1 MAPPSARAPLEAGV
15 SGRPLGSIWDLDQ
28 ELGTGMRASG
38 LSLPPPLLS
47 LSILWGPQRPQ
58 LGSGGGTWLLGR
70 VQGRARRGQEGSCM
84 NILCQF
90 CAPTAPPTPL
100 V

>member
-70 VQGRARRGQEGSCM
+70 VQGRAQKGTGR
-84 NILCQF
+84 
-90 CAPTAPPTPL
+90 
-100 V
+100 